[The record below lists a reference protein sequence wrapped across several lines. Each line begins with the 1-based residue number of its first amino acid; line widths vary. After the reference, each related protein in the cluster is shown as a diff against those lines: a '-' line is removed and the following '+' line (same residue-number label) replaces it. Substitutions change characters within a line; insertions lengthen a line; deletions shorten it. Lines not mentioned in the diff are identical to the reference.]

1 MKTLDIVLSVIVI
14 VAGIIILV
22 TKRYEFMIF
31 YVIILG
37 IFSLTTGIR
46 DIRKNENDAS
56 AYMRIITF
64 GILFMYFI
72 FLTANG
78 AFR

>member
-22 TKRYEFMIF
+22 TKRYEFMFF

-37 IFSLTTGIR
+37 VFSLTTGIR
-46 DIRKNENDAS
+46 DIRKDEHDAS
-56 AYMRIITF
+56 AYMRIILF
-64 GILFMYFI
+64 GILFVYFI
-72 FLTANG
+72 FISANG
-78 AFR
+78 GFR